1 MDYEYE
7 NLDMRVLSLVEEL
20 RSDNEIRQSE
30 ACGEL
35 SDMLLLGNEES
46 LPNFPIRELVLSL
59 IGLLQK
65 DHNFELVCLVV
76 NLKKNNIYFK
86 MLSAT
91 RCITNLQEALPRSQ
105 SILVEA
111 IPVSQSL
118 KKRINLLSDLRFCC
132 KNSNA
137 LSTLIL
143 PNKHLSFWKIFHAE
157 MQRIFWLL
165 PEFHR
170 SLHTLISFLCLLNV
184 WHFR

>member
-65 DHNFELVCLVV
+65 DHNFELVCLIV
-76 NLKKNNIYFK
+76 NLKFLIFI
-86 MLSAT
+86 L
-91 RCITNLQEALPRSQ
+91 RC
-105 SILVEA
+105 
-111 IPVSQSL
+111 
-118 KKRINLLSDLRFCC
+118 
-132 KNSNA
+132 
-137 LSTLIL
+137 
-143 PNKHLSFWKIFHAE
+143 
-157 MQRIFWLL
+157 
-165 PEFHR
+165 
-170 SLHTLISFLCLLNV
+170 
-184 WHFR
+184 